1 MDWESMDLK
10 TLKEKYRN
18 KASVNIKDVDIAMK
32 AVPFLVREVCR
43 LESELSEA
51 EKRINFLTPKLARR
65 HPLKKSGSLGDVRW
79 ETRVDEKKNILY
91 MEMAG
96 RFNYRSAKTATSHIM
111 AVTPNLRPGFDLVV
125 NLDEL
130 DHRYDRKFIFHLRK
144 VIYNLNLIGI
154 GKVVCILNPKVSPI
168 KEIFGEKSQAGGY
181 SLFTARTVHEAEGIL
196 ENAGKYLQL

>member
-1 MDWESMDLK
+1 MDLK

-18 KASVNIKDVDIAMK
+18 KASVDIKDVDIAMK

-51 EKRINFLTPKLARR
+51 EKRINFLTPKMARR
-65 HPLKKSGSLGDVRW
+65 HPLKKSGRLGDVRW
-79 ETRVDEKKNILY
+79 EARVDEKKNILY

-96 RFNYRSAKTATSHIM
+96 RFNYRTAKAATSHFM
-111 AVTPNLRPGFDLVV
+111 AVTPNLRPEFDFVV
-125 NLDEL
+125 NFHDL
-130 DHRYDRKFIFHLRK
+130 DHRYDMKFIFHLRK

-154 GKVVCILNPKVSPI
+154 GRGVCILNPKVSPI
-168 KEIFGEKSQAGGY
+168 KAIFEENSKARGY
-181 SLFTARTVHEAEGIL
+181 SLFTARTVQEAEEIL